1 MNKNQAIESFR
12 QKYWE
17 YLDNNRG
24 HRSMADLGIMHP
36 RAIDLNVFAEVLIA
50 RLSEF
55 RSAKNL
61 AKVVIG
67 EFFVEDI
74 FLNQIEH
81 TKFLREKNIRYLFS
95 ALPKDKKFD
104 LVFSALPWGLRLRK
118 EDNADGQFSKYIFKN
133 KDKFKEL
140 IDSEDGSIK
149 SSYEF
154 IRSLESMQMLSSD
167 GMGICFLPSYF
178 RTFELS
184 KFREM
189 LNDNNL
195 YIDAI
200 IKTPVSL
207 LRKVTAME
215 SLFVLVS
222 RTQKEKE
229 FIFEPDSIESLD
241 ESIQSFC
248 NQKNSESIK
257 NGIWL
262 ENESFEGFI
271 KWHYEEEL
279 KKIAG
284 DFSTYSKY
292 KISDICSSI
301 NRAVG
306 GDNPKPFNDIKNC
319 VYLPFIG
326 NKNALTQ
333 KNEMQIKE
341 QNYFQLVV
349 DNTVVLP
356 EYLASFFNST
366 LGKTYIES
374 NKEGSTIPSLKI
386 GVMRQMEVGIP
397 SMDQQKDIVRNIKK
411 VNELK
416 SKIEDFA
423 NTLSINPISD
433 SKTLDKVES
442 MMEIISE
449 LSDADRVRSIIRRGE
464 DICTEFKQTLSLDV
478 TKQTKEK
485 YITESALKTICA
497 FFNTN
502 GGDLVIGVD
511 DDFNILGIEKELEK
525 FHKGDP
531 DKFLNTFKDLFKN
544 QIGPEF
550 YPFLEQKIIEINN
563 MKVFLVSC
571 RPTDKEVF
579 MNKIDFY
586 VRTTPATDKLE
597 GPSQINY
604 IRTRF
609 G

>member
-1 MNKNQAIESFR
+1 MSKNQAIESFR
-12 QKYWE
+12 KKYWE
-17 YLDNNRG
+17 YLDSNRG
-24 HRSMADLGIMHP
+24 HRSMADLGIIHP
-36 RAIDLNVFAEVLIA
+36 GAIDLNIFVEVLIA
-50 RLSEF
+50 RLSEL
-55 RSAKNL
+55 RGAKNL
-61 AKVVIG
+61 AKVVMG
-67 EFFVEDI
+67 EFFVQDI

-81 TKFLREKNIRYLFS
+81 TEFLREKNIRDLFS
-95 ALPKDKKFD
+95 ELPKDKKFD
-104 LVFSALPWGLRLRK
+104 LVLSALPWGLRLRK
-118 EDNADGQFSKYIFKN
+118 EDNPDGQYSKYVFKN
-133 KDKFKEL
+133 KDQFKEL
-140 IDSEDGSIK
+140 IDPEDSSIK

-167 GMGICFLPSYF
+167 GMGICFFPSYF
-178 RTFELS
+178 KTFELS

-200 IKTPVSL
+200 IKTPVTL

-241 ESIQSFC
+241 EGIQSFC

-262 ENESFEGFI
+262 ENKSFEGFI

-306 GDNPKPFNDIKNC
+306 GDNPKLFKDIKNC

-326 NKNALTQ
+326 NKNAVTQ

-349 DNTVVLP
+349 DNTLVLP

-386 GVMRQMEVGIP
+386 GVMRRMEVGIP

-449 LSDADRVRSIIRRGE
+449 LSDADRVRSFIRRGE

-544 QIGPEF
+544 HIGPEF
-550 YPFLEQKIIEINN
+550 YPFLDQKIIEIND

-571 RPTDKEVF
+571 KPTEKEVF